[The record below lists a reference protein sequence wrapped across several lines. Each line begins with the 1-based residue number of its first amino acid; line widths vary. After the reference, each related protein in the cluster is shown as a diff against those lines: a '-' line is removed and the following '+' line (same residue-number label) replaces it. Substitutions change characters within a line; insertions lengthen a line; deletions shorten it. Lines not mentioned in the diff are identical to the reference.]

1 MPRYAFTVIR
11 DVDSFPTLLQ
21 ENLAKPSLSVI
32 FTGDIDPA
40 TGKSWAADPILDLFL
55 EDQQDNTVLVCLVK
69 RDGYKGNPNHPYRLH
84 PLIKLQSIPTIIQ
97 FKDGKEVGRCVEK
110 ECRDEDKLY
119 AMMD

>member
-1 MPRYAFTVIR
+1 M
-11 DVDSFPTLLQ
+11 
-21 ENLAKPSLSVI
+21 
-32 FTGDIDPA
+32 
-40 TGKSWAADPILDLFL
+40 AADPILDLFL

-69 RDGYKGNPNHPYRLH
+69 RDGYKVGIVTGFDVQGNPNHPYRLH

>member
-1 MPRYAFTVIR
+1 MVVVACCP
-11 DVDSFPTLLQ
+11 SFLGAPTACKLYIT
-21 ENLAKPSLSVI
+21 SLR
-32 FTGDIDPA
+32 FR
-40 TGKSWAADPILDLFL
+40 AADPILDLFL

-69 RDGYKGNPNHPYRLH
+69 RDGYKVSTVAKFDVQGNPNHPYRLH